1 MKSGTKKVLV
11 VVGGLIGVVVVLGG
25 IKALQ
30 IKTLID
36 AGASFK
42 PPPEAV
48 TTAEVTQDHWKP
60 TLTSVGSIVPVQGV
74 TVSAELP
81 GTIVELGFDSGESAT
96 RGQILARFDTSI
108 ERAQLAAAMAA
119 FDLAKANLER
129 TQGLRKSNV
138 RTQAELDAAEAVAK
152 QSDAQVQSIRA
163 TIAKKTIRAPFAGR
177 LGIRQVDLGQF
188 LNPGTPIVSLQSM
201 SPIYVDFWMPQQS
214 LARVAPE
221 QQVELEADTYPDRTW
236 TGKVETVSAEVDA
249 STRNV
254 RVRAILENA
263 DERLR
268 PGMFVSVKVLL
279 PEQET
284 VLLVPATSIIHAPYG
299 DSVFLVEEKQ
309 AEGSTARELLAKQQF
324 VRIGERRGDFVAVTS
339 GLEPGQ
345 TVVTS
350 GGFKLRNGSRLV
362 VENALA
368 PNAEINPKPSES

>member
-1 MKSGTKKVLV
+1 MKSGTKKVLL
-11 VVGGLIGVVVVLGG
+11 VVGGLITVVAILGG

-30 IKTLID
+30 IKALID

-48 TTAEVTQDHWKP
+48 TTAEVIQEEWKP

-74 TVSAELP
+74 MVSAELP
-81 GTIVELGFDSGESAT
+81 GTIVEIGFDSGDTAT
-96 RGQILARFDTSI
+96 PGQMLVRFDTSI
-108 ERAQLAAAMAA
+108 ERAGLASAVAAA
-119 FDLAKANLER
+119 DLAKANLER
-129 TQGLRKSNV
+129 TRALRKSNV

-152 QSDAQVQSIRA
+152 QADAEVQSIRA
-163 TIAKKTIRAPFAGR
+163 TIAKKTVRAPFAGR

-188 LNPGTPIVSLQSM
+188 LNPGAPIVSLQSM
-201 SPIYVDFWMPQQS
+201 SPIYADFWMPQQS
-214 LARVAPE
+214 LARVAPG
-221 QQVELEADTYPDRTW
+221 QQVELKADTYPDRTW
-236 TGKVETVSAEVDA
+236 AGKVETVNAEVDA

-254 RVRAILENA
+254 RVRAILENT

-284 VLLVPATSIIHAPYG
+284 VLLVPATSILHAPYG

-309 AEGSTARELLAKQQF
+309 AEGSTAQELFAKQQF
-324 VRIGERRGDFVAVTS
+324 VRIGERRGDFVAISS
-339 GLEPGQ
+339 GLERGQ

-350 GGFKLRNGSRLV
+350 GGFKLRNGSRVV